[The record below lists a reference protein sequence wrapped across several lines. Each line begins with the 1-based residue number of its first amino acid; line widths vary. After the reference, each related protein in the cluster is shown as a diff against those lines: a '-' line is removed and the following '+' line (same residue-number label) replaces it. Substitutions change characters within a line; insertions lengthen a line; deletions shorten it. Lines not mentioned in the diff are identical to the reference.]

1 MSYQQ
6 KLVGGAIILAH
17 PVWLPVLS
25 SWENCQNHAHA
36 YNTYSS
42 LKLYFLHFIV
52 QFLVILHSFS
62 YTRVVFN
69 ISCLVH
75 RRWMDSAV
83 NNIVNCMWT
92 RSSADA
98 DKLPDA
104 FRGQSR
110 SPIMVPFDILGMVSY

>member
-42 LKLYFLHFIV
+42 LKLYFFAFYCPVPGNITFI
-52 QFLVILHSFS
+52 LI
-62 YTRVVFN
+62 YTRCV
-69 ISCLVH
+69 
-75 RRWMDSAV
+75 
-83 NNIVNCMWT
+83 
-92 RSSADA
+92 
-98 DKLPDA
+98 
-104 FRGQSR
+104 
-110 SPIMVPFDILGMVSY
+110 